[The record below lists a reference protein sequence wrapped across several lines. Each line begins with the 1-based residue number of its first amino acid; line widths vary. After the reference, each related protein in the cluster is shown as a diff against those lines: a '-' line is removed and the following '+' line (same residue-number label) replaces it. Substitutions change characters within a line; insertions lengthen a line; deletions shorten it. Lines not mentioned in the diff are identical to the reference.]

1 MWRDLAPPAL
11 EDAPRDLAVSVVV
24 EPADGPQGALADTLE
39 ALGRQTY
46 PESLVEVIAPDGADE
61 PTGDVVVFVQAGAV
75 PSREFV
81 AAHARWHA
89 AAADAASLGPV
100 RRDAAEDDPFDVI
113 LALTRSFTDPAD
125 GLIIAAA
132 LGSLGVRRETL
143 LAVGGRGE
151 GALSLRRLDLAQ
163 RLHSYGAVFAPEQ
176 VAEARIAGG
185 TASAELARAVT
196 EAATGKAR
204 LEARYPDAASIVALP
219 PFRAIA
225 SPRRYSRPAVV
236 VNVEAAGADAADVAA
251 TVAPLLDGVLGDLE
265 LRLQV
270 PEDHPE
276 RAELER
282 LAGGDSRA
290 RIAASSLTERCD
302 SPFQVMVPAQALPDP
317 RTLADLHRLAI
328 GEGAG
333 AMHVTVPGAPP
344 QDVMIE
350 VVASGAWARAGRV
363 ARRSGEDGGVVVGR
377 LFGERWVSGVEV
389 NVRAHG
395 VDEPHVTEHGPLA
408 AATDPKRER
417 MQHLRFRSRADELER
432 STDVLADRVIAERLR
447 ARGAR
452 LYADRLETR
461 LGRSRSDGA

>member
-1 MWRDLAPPAL
+1 MWRDLAPPVL
-11 EDAPRDLAVSVVV
+11 EDAPRDLGVSVVV
-24 EPADGPQGALADTLE
+24 ESAGGAPGAQADTLE

-46 PESLVEVIAPDGADE
+46 PESQIEVIEPESGDE
-61 PTGDVVVFVQAGAV
+61 PTGDVVVFVEAGAV

-89 AAADAASLGPV
+89 AAADAVSLGPV
-100 RRDAAEDDPFDVI
+100 RRGRDEDDPFDLI
-113 LALTRSFTDPAD
+113 LDLTRSFTDSAD
-125 GLIIAAA
+125 GLIVGAA
-132 LGSLGVRRETL
+132 LGSLGVRRGTL
-143 LAVGGRGE
+143 LAVGGRGD
-151 GALSLRRLDLAQ
+151 GTLSLRRLDLAQ
-163 RLHSYGAVFAPEQ
+163 RLRSYGAVFAPEP
-176 VAEARIAGG
+176 AGEARIADG

-204 LEARYPDAASIVALP
+204 LEVRYPEAASIVALP
-219 PFRAIA
+219 PFRAVA
-225 SPRRYSRPAVV
+225 SSRRYSRPAVV
-236 VNVEAAGADAADVAA
+236 VNVDAAGAGAADVAA

-270 PEDHPE
+270 PEDHAE

-282 LAGGDSRA
+282 LVGGDSRA
-290 RIAASSLTERCD
+290 RVAASSLTERCD
-302 SPFQVMVPAQALPDP
+302 SPFQMTVPAAALPDP

-328 GEGAG
+328 GEDTG

-363 ARRSGEDGGVVVGR
+363 AQRSGEDVAVVVGR

-432 STDVLADRVIAERLR
+432 AAHALADRVIAERLR
-447 ARGAR
+447 ARRER

-461 LGRSRSDGA
+461 LGRSRDDRA